1 MQNIFCNKMHRKVH
15 AWLAEALFIQS
26 QVQRIRGQLAK
37 ERWGSRIKVGSVEE
51 FQGQVGGQL
60 GCVAGKVGAAASSW
74 DHQSRSFAW
83 TGTLPPLTSIPL
95 PPLISFQERKVII
108 ISTVRCNSDFLEFD
122 MKHKL
127 GEPWLFCG
135 RWEDR
140 GLGRHGTGKRH
151 AGN

>member
-1 MQNIFCNKMHRKVH
+1 MC
-15 AWLAEALFIQS
+15 LASALFIQL

-51 FQGQVGGQL
+51 FQGQVGSQQR
-60 GCVAGKVGAAASSW
+60 GCVAGTVGAAACRW
-74 DHQSRSFAW
+74 AQSRGFAW
-83 TGTLPPLTSIPL
+83 TGTL

-135 RWEDR
+135 HREDR
-140 GLGRHGTGKRH
+140 GLRGRQGTGPH
-151 AGN
+151 

>member
-60 GCVAGKVGAAASSW
+60 DGGASRCVAGKVGAAASSW
-74 DHQSRSFAW
+74 AQSRSFTW
-83 TGTLPPLTSIPL
+83 TGTPATPHLHTPAPLHLFPGAQGDHHLYSAMQFGLP
-95 PPLISFQERKVII
+95 RV
-108 ISTVRCNSDFLEFD
+108 
-122 MKHKL
+122 
-127 GEPWLFCG
+127 
-135 RWEDR
+135 
-140 GLGRHGTGKRH
+140 
-151 AGN
+151 